1 MHEAS
6 DAPGPQLLMFLAA
19 FAGAYFLY
27 VARKLRRRAVDLYD
41 FPLLLA
47 LGIVPLLF
55 AAWPPVQDFV
65 RRFFGV
71 ALPLTVMFGL
81 MFVAVFLIL
90 HRLISRVNAL
100 ESKLTRA
107 VQEIGLLDQ
116 QLRAAKRA
124 SDGGAVRQD
133 TTERDSVT
141 RP

>member
-1 MHEAS
+1 MHEAP
-6 DAPGPQLLMFLAA
+6 DAPGPQLLIVLAL

-27 VARKLRRRAVDLYD
+27 AARKLRRRAVDLYD

-71 ALPLTVMFGL
+71 ALPLTVMFGV

-116 QLRAAKRA
+116 RLRTAKPA
-124 SDGGAVRQD
+124 DGAAVRQD
-133 TTERDSVT
+133 TTERDILT
-141 RP
+141 GL